1 MQNRSMFPYR
11 RHGAKK
17 RNKGGPRKSRGPQ
30 RPLPNSARDLL
41 PLLQPATKALA
52 QMLAGRTGASG
63 QLNHARN
70 LLAHAERLIND
81 RVHNRLIPAEREEF
95 FEQLARLR
103 LTLADADAEAQV
115 QAAEEQEEKAPPPPP
130 VAQERLKEL
139 ALALS
144 RPERDR
150 PGQLRPADEPDA
162 RDAARHAGERTAPAP
177 IDAASGAPVRPG
189 DAPEPE
195 DRPALRPLADLP
207 GRLVL
212 SKAAGDKASAAVAG
226 SPVRGIGR
234 VAARALE
241 RAREAGGGE
250 ASYGTGNQVDEGS
263 LAEAARAGNGSA
275 SDAAATRGRAKVAR
289 RSRKTKDGLPEGWV
303 IDEEGFV
310 VPKHG

>member
-1 MQNRSMFPYR
+1 MFPYR

-17 RNKGGPRKSRGPQ
+17 RSKGGPRKPRGPQ

-41 PLLQPATKALA
+41 PMLQPATKALA

-103 LTLADADAEAQV
+103 LTLADADTEAQV
-115 QAAEEQEEKAPPPPP
+115 QAAEEQVEKAPPPPP

-139 ALALS
+139 ALSLS
-144 RPERDR
+144 RRERER
-150 PGQLRPADEPDA
+150 PGQLRPGDEPDA
-162 RDAARHAGERTAPAP
+162 RAAAGRSAERATPGTTDAAAEAPMRPA
-177 IDAASGAPVRPG
+177 DASG
-189 DAPEPE
+189 PEE
-195 DRPALRPLADLP
+195 ERPALRPLADLP

-212 SKAAGDKASAAVAG
+212 SKTVGDRAGAPIPRP
-226 SPVRGIGR
+226 PVGRIGR
-234 VAARALE
+234 AAARAAQ
-241 RAREAGGGE
+241 RAQARVSGE
-250 ASYGTGNQVDEGS
+250 AAPNAGDPADRDAHAEEARGNGS
-263 LAEAARAGNGSA
+263 LAEAAAPAR
-275 SDAAATRGRAKVAR
+275 TKVAR

>member
-1 MQNRSMFPYR
+1 M
-11 RHGAKK
+11 
-17 RNKGGPRKSRGPQ
+17 
-30 RPLPNSARDLL
+30 
-41 PLLQPATKALA
+41 LQPATKALA

-115 QAAEEQEEKAPPPPP
+115 QAAEEQEERPPPPPP

-150 PGQLRPADEPDA
+150 PGQLRPGDEPDA
-162 RDAARHAGERTAPAP
+162 PEAQRAAAATT
-177 IDAASGAPVRPG
+177 DAASDSAMRPG
-189 DAPEPE
+189 DAPESE
-195 DRPALRPLADLP
+195 DRPLRPLADLP

-212 SKAAGDKASAAVAG
+212 SKAAGDQA
-226 SPVRGIGR
+226 RGAIARPLARRIGR
-234 VAARALE
+234 AAARAVE
-241 RAREAGGGE
+241 RAEDGGSDEATHGSGNEVEAAHGSGNEVDDDSGAEAG
-250 ASYGTGNQVDEGS
+250 
-263 LAEAARAGNGSA
+263 RAGNGFA
-275 SDAAATRGRAKVAR
+275 TEAAKRGRARGGR
-289 RSRKTKDGLPEGWV
+289 RGRKTEDGLPEGWV
-303 IDEEGFV
+303 IDDEGFV
-310 VPKHG
+310 VPKLG